1 MPTTLDLPDALLRQL
16 EAQAA
21 FDGTTL
27 ESLIAELVKC
37 GLAQR
42 SAKPSTAPRSKLP
55 TIVPRRPLAIKNFS
69 NARLSEI
76 LDGE

>member
-1 MPTTLDLPDALLRQL
+1 MRTTLDLPDALLRQL

-27 ESLIAELVKC
+27 ESLIAELIEC

-69 NARLSEI
+69 NTRLSEI